1 MVFFPLDN
9 GLQDQIGLEVKHISY
24 LLLITEIFGTELVV
38 EMILGELGKNQHIL
52 QTFHH
57 L

>member
-1 MVFFPLDN
+1 MDENIMVFFPLDN

-38 EMILGELGKNQHIL
+38 EMILGELGKN
-52 QTFHH
+52 
-57 L
+57 